1 MPDVHCRSKWVLCV
15 ARVRH
20 CAALYLQLIRFNV
33 SAPCSFTVPE
43 RAGPGPAD
51 SSSVVWLYHSHT
63 DEIADTYAGMVGPL
77 VVTRAGAA
85 RPDGGPA
92 DVERE
97 IFTLWVVMNEGLS
110 ALFDTNAARV
120 QGAHGRETPAEEAA
134 EAEEPLE
141 EEEEEAFEESNL
153 MHALNGYVYGN
164 MPALEMR
171 VGERV
176 RWYVFALGTEVDLHT
191 PHWHGNTV
199 LEQGR
204 RRDEVEL
211 LPATQLVAD
220 MVPDNPGKWLMH
232 CHVNDHLAAG
242 MIDTYTVLQ

>member
-1 MPDVHCRSKWVLCV
+1 M
-15 ARVRH
+15 RVRSM
-20 CAALYLQLIRFNV
+20 V
-33 SAPCSFTVPE
+33 SGGGHACRFTVPE

-51 SSSVVWLYHSHT
+51 GSSIVWLYHSHT
-63 DEIADTYAGMVGPL
+63 DEIGDTYAGMIGPI
-77 VVTRAGAA
+77 VVTSAGSA

-97 IFTLWVVMNEGLS
+97 VFTLWTVMNEGLS
-110 ALFDTNAARV
+110 SLADVNLARLEDP
-120 QGAHGRETPAEEAA
+120 AEPETPAEEAA
-134 EAEEPLE
+134 EAEGPLE
-141 EEEEEAFEESNL
+141 EIDEEALEESNL

-164 MPALEMR
+164 MPPITIST
-171 VGERV
+171 GQRV

-199 LEQGR
+199 LERGR

-211 LPATQLVAD
+211 MPATQLVVD
-220 MVPDNPGKWLMH
+220 MVPDNPGTWLMH

-242 MIDTYTVLQ
+242 MIDVYTVLP